1 MELNFS
7 LHPGQL
13 EVFNSKARY
22 KVVAA
27 GRRWGKTRFAVI
39 ELLTKTLKDFTWVNR
54 KKRLL
59 IDLECWYVAPT
70 YDQARDIAWGLLKN
84 LGEPIITKTW
94 ENDGKLQLANGRC
107 IQIKGSDKPDRLRG
121 VGLSHVVL
129 DEYASMK
136 PQTWD
141 TILRPTLAD
150 VAGTATF
157 IGSPMG
163 KNHFYET
170 YRGAFERKDW
180 SAHHFLSTDNPF
192 LPLDEIVQ

>member
-1 MELNFS
+1 MEINLS

-13 EVFNSKARY
+13 DVFETKARF

-27 GRRWGKTRFAVI
+27 GRRWGKTRFAAV
-39 ELLTKTLKDFTWVNR
+39 ELLTKALQEHCWVNR
-54 KKRLL
+54 HKRSLRGM
-59 IDLECWYVAPT
+59 EAWYVAPT
-70 YDQARDIAWGLLKN
+70 YDQAKDIVWGTLKD
-84 LGEPIITKTW
+84 LAGKLVVKTW

-107 IQIKGSDKPDRLRG
+107 IQIKGSDRPDRLRG

-150 VAGTATF
+150 VGGSATF
-157 IGSPMG
+157 IGTPLG
-163 KNHFYET
+163 KNHFYDL
-170 YRGAFERKDW
+170 YKGAYTKTGWAAFHFESKDIDD
-180 SAHHFLSTDNPF
+180 A
-192 LPLDEIVQ
+192 